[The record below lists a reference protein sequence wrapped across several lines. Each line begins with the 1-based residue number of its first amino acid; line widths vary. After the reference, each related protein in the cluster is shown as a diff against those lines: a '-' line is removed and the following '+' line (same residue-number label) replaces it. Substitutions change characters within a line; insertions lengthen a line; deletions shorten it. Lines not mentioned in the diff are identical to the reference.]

1 MLGAGTNN
9 SEKTLKTLAVAANLQ
24 ASLQA
29 HIQAQSAWIF
39 SA

>member
-29 HIQAQSAWIF
+29 QSAWIF